1 MDITGKIALITGSG
15 QGIGKGIATAF
26 ANHGA
31 SVVTADRNLRNAM
44 EVESS
49 LNETVQ
55 DSMSIKVD
63 VTNQSSVN
71 SMIQQVIQK
80 FGRIDILVNNA
91 GIIAASGWEEREH
104 PNEEDWEMVYEVNL
118 RGVARVME
126 AVAPLMKT
134 KRYGKI
140 INISSGAGRRGSTH
154 PNPPYNA
161 SQAAV
166 ISMTQSLAMELASFN
181 INVYAICPGPL
192 WTPMADLISYRRGNL
207 QGLLKTMTPR
217 QIFDK
222 YVNENVPLGR
232 PPMPHDIGNMA
243 AFLASDY
250 SMNITGQTIN
260 VNGGSLMN

>member
-31 SVVTADRNLRNAM
+31 RVVTADRNLRNAM

-49 LNETVQ
+49 LNEIVQ
-55 DSMSIKVD
+55 NSMAIKVD

-91 GIIAASGWEEREH
+91 GIIAAPGWEEREH

-126 AVAPLMKT
+126 AVAPLMKN

-161 SQAAV
+161 SKAAV

-181 INVYAICPGPL
+181 INVNAICPGPL

-232 PPMPHDIGNMA
+232 PPMPDDIGNMA

>member
-161 SQAAV
+161 SKAAV

-181 INVYAICPGPL
+181 INVNAICPGPL